1 MNKQRR
7 KQLSDI
13 ATRIEA
19 LKGIAILAF
28 DELVKIQP
36 ILLTAVSEI
45 ESVQEDEEEA
55 FDNKPESLQEQAQ
68 DAYDGF
74 VDNIENAIDSL
85 NSLVAIELN
94 ESYDVDEV
102 EGTFDVILDALND
115 AQD

>member
-7 KQLSDI
+7 KQLTDI
-13 ATRIEA
+13 ATRVDA
-19 LKGIAILAF
+19 LKDIAILSF

-36 ILLTAVSEI
+36 MLLTAVNEI

-68 DAYDGF
+68 DAYDSF
-74 VDNIENAIDSL
+74 VDNVETAIDSL
-85 NSLVAIELN
+85 NSLAAIELN

-102 EGTFDVILDALND
+102 EGTFDTITDALND